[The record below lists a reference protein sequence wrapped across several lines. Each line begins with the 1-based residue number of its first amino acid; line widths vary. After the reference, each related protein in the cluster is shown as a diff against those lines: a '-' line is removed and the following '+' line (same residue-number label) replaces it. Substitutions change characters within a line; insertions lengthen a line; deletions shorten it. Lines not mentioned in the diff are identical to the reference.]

1 MLDGSLDLAHSRSI
15 DAGDEAFGLLAVG
28 GVVVAEV
35 GEEGG
40 LFHVDAVKEG
50 GGGGGEDGEEAN
62 PVAGVEADG
71 EEQDEKAQ
79 VAGVADDAVEACAL
93 NRLSGADGYIDA
105 EGFAEGEDGRESNGE
120 AGEK

>member
-35 GEEGG
+35 AEEGG

-50 GGGGGEDGEEAN
+50 GGGGGEDGEEAD
-62 PVAGVEADG
+62 PVAGVEPDCK
-71 EEQDEKAQ
+71 EEDQEAQ